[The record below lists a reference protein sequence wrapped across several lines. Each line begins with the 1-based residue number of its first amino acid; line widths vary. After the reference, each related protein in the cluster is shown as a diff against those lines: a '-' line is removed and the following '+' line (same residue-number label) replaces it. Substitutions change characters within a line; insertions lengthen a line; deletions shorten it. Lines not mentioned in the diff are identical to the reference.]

1 MMEFLN
7 LIVEKIFS
15 VFPKVWRWIRYQW
28 FKLFVNKTP
37 YTKKEAKQIA
47 YGVLSGHIDNA
58 ISFRNIDE
66 RRPYILV
73 EVRSSVEDHDYKFV
87 LLKKMG
93 NTFIQDWEFERVLLV
108 TDYEIV
114 DIQKN
119 GYHNFAFIEQSAGS
133 GADTKILN
141 IVDLINKRH
150 IKIIE
155 HIDHTSPKNPHSPE
169 VTFEP
174 NDIDKKQLP
183 KIEEYAAS
191 KGLFNQNKVDFSKP
205 EHAIQNWHRMNGEIS
220 EGEVKLRFYSG
231 EPVYGASISD
241 TLDFEHIK
249 WTAYFKGPLF
259 GYLKNEDKH
268 FVAYSPSWTYNWPK
282 RLKGTPKKVHFE
294 IHSGEVKLTFELD
307 GKSGRL
313 TN

>member
-1 MMEFLN
+1 MEFLN
-7 LIVEKIFS
+7 LIIEKLSTFI
-15 VFPKVWRWIRYQW
+15 PKVWKWIQYQK
-28 FKLFVNKTP
+28 FYFFVNKTP
-37 YTKKEAKQIA
+37 YTEKEAKKIA

-58 ISFRNIDE
+58 ISFRNIDK

-73 EVRSSVEDHDYKFV
+73 EVRSSVENHDYKFV

-119 GYHNFAFIEQSAGS
+119 GYHNFAFLEQSAGS
-133 GADTKILN
+133 GANTKILN
-141 IVDLINKRH
+141 IIDLINKEH

-155 HIDHTSPKNPHSPE
+155 HLDHTSPKNPRSPE
-169 VTFEP
+169 VFFEP
-174 NDIDKKQLP
+174 KEIDKKLLP
-183 KIEEYAAS
+183 KIEDYAAS
-191 KGLFNQNKVDFSKP
+191 KGFFDQNKVDFSKP

-231 EPVYGASISD
+231 EPIYGASISD
-241 TLDFEHIK
+241 TLDFDHIK
-249 WTAYFKGPLF
+249 WISYFKGPLF
-259 GYLKNEDKH
+259 GYLKNEDQH

-282 RLKGTPKKVHFE
+282 NLDGTEKKVHFSRHCE
-294 IHSGEVKLTFELD
+294 EGRLTFEFD
-307 GKSGRL
+307 GKSGIL

>member
-1 MMEFLN
+1 MEFLS
-7 LIVEKIFS
+7 LVVEKIISFL
-15 VFPKVWRWIRYQW
+15 PKVWRWLRYQC
-28 FKLFVNKTP
+28 FYLFVNKTP
-37 YTKKEAKQIA
+37 YTEKEARQIA
-47 YGVLSGHIDNA
+47 YGVLSGHIDKV
-58 ISFRNIDE
+58 ICFRNIDE
-66 RRPYILV
+66 KRPYVLV
-73 EVRSSVEDHDYKFV
+73 KVRNSVEEHNYRFV

-93 NTFIQDWEFERVLLV
+93 NTFIQDWEFEAVLLI
-108 TDYEIV
+108 TDFEIV

-141 IVDLINKRH
+141 IVDLINKEH

-155 HIDHTSPKNPHSPE
+155 HIDWTTPKNPHSPE
-169 VTFEP
+169 VITKPE
-174 NDIDKKQLP
+174 DIDEELLP
-183 KIEEYAAS
+183 KIEKYAAS
-191 KGLFNQNKVDFSKP
+191 KGFFEQNKVDFSKP

-241 TLDFEHIK
+241 TLDFDHIK
-249 WTAYFKGPLF
+249 WIAYFKGPLF
-259 GYLKNEDKH
+259 GYLKNKDQH

-282 RLKGTPKKVHFE
+282 KLKGTEKKVHFE
-294 IHSGEVKLTFELD
+294 RHSDEGKLIFEFD
-307 GKSGRL
+307 GKSGIL